1 MANTGIN
8 LGLQPET
15 LRVILVTGAD
25 FLCTLRLSENWP
37 GSTVLSLVFEDG
49 AEWDATIST
58 TDAVFS
64 EDKADADLIAGQ
76 SVVKLR
82 YVNGTTDQ
90 IWAIGTVVRH
100 G

>member
-15 LRVILVTGAD
+15 LRVILTTGAD
-25 FLCTLRLSENWP
+25 FLCTVRLNENWP
-37 GSTVLSLVFEDG
+37 GSTVLSLVFDDG
-49 AEWDATIST
+49 TSWSATIST
-58 TDAVFS
+58 TDAIFS
-64 EDKADADLIAGQ
+64 VDKAVAD
-76 SVVKLR
+76 VVPDNTPVKLR

-90 IWAIGTVVRH
+90 IWAVGTVVRR